1 MHLKVL
7 GHSESFEFSLP
18 LLVFGIDNQHCMLMV
33 GKVAIQV
40 FCGTYVYS
48 GHLAIYQ
55 TITMNPLLKKCNL
68 TVVHLELL
76 IYSFNGQKTSLEKNK
91 NEMKYK
97 FILQILKS
105 VLVYGDNTA
114 SCSISLPTYRK
125 RRKNKVHSLMGK
137 FRALGKLLI
146 TTWFEFYKRL
156 FVKLF

>member
-7 GHSESFEFSLP
+7 GHSESFEFSLS

-40 FCGTYVYS
+40 FCATYVYS
-48 GHLAIYQ
+48 GHLTIYQ
-55 TITMNPLLKKCNL
+55 TITMNPLFKKCNL
-68 TVVHLELL
+68 TIVHLDL
-76 IYSFNGQKTSLEKNK
+76 IYPFNGQKTSLEKSK
-91 NEMKYK
+91 NEMKYNY
-97 FILQILKS
+97 ILHILKS
-105 VLVYGDNTA
+105 VLVCGDNTA
-114 SCSISLPTYRK
+114 SCFISLPTYRK

-156 FVKLF
+156 FVKWF